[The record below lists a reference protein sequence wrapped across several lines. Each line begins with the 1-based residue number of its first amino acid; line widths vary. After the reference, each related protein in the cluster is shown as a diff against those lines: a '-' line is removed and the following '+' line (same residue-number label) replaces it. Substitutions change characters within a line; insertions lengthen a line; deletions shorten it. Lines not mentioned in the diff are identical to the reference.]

1 MEQLTILW
9 AKTSRSDPSKWHPL
23 LFHLLDSGN
32 VALALWRNYLPFSTR
47 NRFARWLRL
56 DEDSAGRLLAFW
68 TSLHDIGKASPFFQA
83 KSPERKEACQRQNIP
98 FPVNL
103 SSSPHGLITA
113 WALDSL
119 LPPTLK
125 LVNRVLAGH
134 HGNLPNGQELVD
146 PARFDQLGRNPI
158 WGELRQELF
167 DNLRKVF
174 NPPEIDALPEEPN
187 EKNALMLLLLGLVTA
202 ADWVSSDESRFLYTP
217 PDVPL
222 QDYQRL
228 SIIRAEQAVR
238 ELGFTALPPSAQM
251 VTFASLFEHRG
262 ITAPNPVQQAV
273 IQAAA
278 SVQLPALVIL
288 EAPTG
293 IGKTEAAFYLADQ
306 WLQRSGGRGIY
317 IAMPTTATS
326 NQMFDRAAQFLKHR
340 FPDAL
345 VNLQLVHGQALLD
358 DNYLALRLA
367 QIGDEESGRV
377 AAMEWFTSSK
387 KALLAPFAVGTVDQ
401 AFLSVLQSRFFFLRL
416 FGLEGKVVIFDEVHA
431 YDTYMSV
438 LFENLLVWL
447 KAVGASVIILS
458 ATLPDSVRRRLAAV
472 YSGVSSKNQVDIP
485 PYPRVTIQS
494 SSSMDTLPLPT
505 SKEDSRTIGIIWLDR
520 NPEAIVQ
527 YLQQEL
533 AQGGC
538 AAVICNTVARSQEIY
553 QLVKE
558 AALVEP
564 ENCILFHARF
574 PFVWRKALEERVLG
588 RFSRDGDRP
597 GRAVVV
603 ATQVIEQSLD
613 LDFDLMISDLA
624 PADLLIQRAGRL
636 WRHKGRARPPR
647 MTQPGL
653 AIAQPGL
660 DDSGWPS
667 FGPDAYVYAR
677 HTLERTWL
685 TLRGVDSLSLPIE
698 TSDLIEAV
706 YGTGSLPG
714 ISPEENERLASSL
727 RDLKRENDQKTAQAR
742 NRMICL
748 PGDDFFFFDGSLGME
763 EDNPEVHASFKA
775 LTRADPPGVT
785 VICLN
790 GTADGGVY
798 LDLPGKI
805 VPFDDHAPL
814 SPETIKLLLSCS
826 VQINHPDQV
835 VNWFLAQPVPEAWKK
850 KPALRYCRRALFT
863 GGCYQLDGTPHVLR
877 LDRELGLTITK
888 EVG

>member
-9 AKTSRSDPSKWHPL
+9 AKISRSDPSKWHPL

-32 VALALWRNYLPFSTR
+32 VALALWHNYLPFSTR

-68 TSLHDIGKASPFFQA
+68 TSLHDIGKASPSFQA

-103 SSSPHGLITA
+103 SASPHGLITA

-125 LVNRVLAGH
+125 LVDRVLAGH
-134 HGNLPNGQELVD
+134 HGSLPNGQELFD
-146 PARFDQLGRNPI
+146 PTRFNQLGRDPI

-187 EKNALMLLLLGLVTA
+187 EKNALMLLLLGLVTT
-202 ADWVSSDESRFLYTP
+202 ADWVSSDESRFLYTL

-222 QDYQRL
+222 QDYQSL
-228 SIIRAEQAVR
+228 SIKRAEQAVS
-238 ELGFTALPPSAQM
+238 ELGFTALPPSTLT

-278 SVQLPALVIL
+278 SVQPPALVIL

-293 IGKTEAAFYLADQ
+293 IGKTEAAFFLADQ

-358 DNYLALRLA
+358 DSYLALRLA

-438 LFENLLVWL
+438 LFENLLGWL

-458 ATLPDSVRRRLAAV
+458 ATLPDSVRQRLAVA
-472 YSGVSSKNQVDIP
+472 YSGIPFKNQVDIP

-494 SSSMDTLPLPT
+494 SSSVDTLPLPT
-505 SKEDSRTIGIIWLDR
+505 SKEDSRTIGVTRLDR

-527 YLQQEL
+527 YLRQEL

-553 QLVKE
+553 QLVKD

-574 PFVWRKALEERVLG
+574 PFVWRRALEERVLG
-588 RFSRDGDRP
+588 KFRRDGDRP

-636 WRHKGRARPPR
+636 WRHKGRVRPPR
-647 MTQPGL
+647 MTQPVL
-653 AIAQPGL
+653 AIAQPEL

-667 FGPDAYVYAR
+667 FGPDVYVYAR

-685 TLRGVDSLSLPIE
+685 TLRGVDVLSLPLE

-714 ISPEENERLASSL
+714 ISPEENERLAGSL
-727 RDLKRENDQKTAQAR
+727 RSLKREDAQKTAQAR
-742 NRMICL
+742 NRMIYP
-748 PGDDFFFFDGSLGME
+748 PGDDAFFFDGSLGLE
-763 EDNPEVHASFKA
+763 EDDPEVHSSFKA

-790 GTADGGVY
+790 GTADGGMY

-814 SPETIKLLLSCS
+814 SPETIKLLLSCA

-835 VNWFLAQPVPEAWKK
+835 VNWFITQPVPQAWKK

-863 GGCYQLDGTPHVLR
+863 GGCYQLGGTPHVLR

>member
-1 MEQLTILW
+1 
-9 AKTSRSDPSKWHPL
+9 
-23 LFHLLDSGN
+23 
-32 VALALWRNYLPFSTR
+32 
-47 NRFARWLRL
+47 
-56 DEDSAGRLLAFW
+56 
-68 TSLHDIGKASPFFQA
+68 
-83 KSPERKEACQRQNIP
+83 
-98 FPVNL
+98 
-103 SSSPHGLITA
+103 
-113 WALDSL
+113 
-119 LPPTLK
+119 
-125 LVNRVLAGH
+125 
-134 HGNLPNGQELVD
+134 
-146 PARFDQLGRNPI
+146 
-158 WGELRQELF
+158 
-167 DNLRKVF
+167 
-174 NPPEIDALPEEPN
+174 
-187 EKNALMLLLLGLVTA
+187 
-202 ADWVSSDESRFLYTP
+202 
-217 PDVPL
+217 
-222 QDYQRL
+222 
-228 SIIRAEQAVR
+228 
-238 ELGFTALPPSAQM
+238 
-251 VTFASLFEHRG
+251 
-262 ITAPNPVQQAV
+262 
-273 IQAAA
+273 
-278 SVQLPALVIL
+278 
-288 EAPTG
+288 
-293 IGKTEAAFYLADQ
+293 
-306 WLQRSGGRGIY
+306 
-317 IAMPTTATS
+317 
-326 NQMFDRAAQFLKHR
+326 
-340 FPDAL
+340 
-345 VNLQLVHGQALLD
+345 
-358 DNYLALRLA
+358 
-367 QIGDEESGRV
+367 
-377 AAMEWFTSSK
+377 MEWFTSSK

-472 YSGVSSKNQVDIP
+472 YSGVSSMNQVDIP

-505 SKEDSRTIGIIWLDR
+505 AKEDSRTIGIIWLDR

-636 WRHKGRARPPR
+636 WRQKGRARPPR

-677 HTLERTWL
+677 HILERSWL

-714 ISPEENERLASSL
+714 LSPEENERLESSL
-727 RDLKRENDQKTAQAR
+727 RDLKREDDQKTAQAR

-748 PGDDFFFFDGSLGME
+748 PGDDNFFFDGSLGME
-763 EDNPEVHASFKA
+763 EDNSEVHASFKA

-835 VNWFLAQPVPEAWKK
+835 VNWFSTQPVPEDWKK